1 MTMRRAIIVFG
12 VLAALNVAAYLLPVR
27 WDMTDDKH
35 YSLSKASKAL
45 LRQSDA
51 PIEVTLLLEGD
62 LNAGFRRLKKATEET
77 IAEMNVF
84 GQFTILSPRAR
95 LLHNSQF
102 TMHDA
107 DSLGLR
113 PIVIHEREQ
122 NGKTAQT
129 TVYPYAIMS
138 YKGRKAVVTLLKNTR
153 GLSGEENLNASIEQL
168 EFAFMEALHLLQQ
181 TETPRVAIL
190 EGHGE
195 PDEAHTYD
203 LMSALS
209 KYFAVDR
216 GQIEA
221 YPQQCSTDDHR
232 QSDRA
237 KLFTREGK
245 GEKSAI
251 DSHILDGYKAVIVL
265 NPQTAFSEQERF
277 VIDQYIMRGGA
288 VLWALN
294 GVRFSETVLQ
304 SEGFTPIL
312 PLELG
317 LTDML
322 FRYGVRVNPA
332 LVQDVQCLPIPVNV
346 SSDPSQPNLQPMPW
360 TYAPLLLTSQGSPI
374 TKNMGQVMST
384 FVSPIDAVGGEDG
397 IEKRV
402 LLATSTASRV
412 TATPG
417 EVDLNDLNPDMA
429 AFQYQYVP
437 VAVSMEGVFPSAF
450 AHRMVPEGIESDEP
464 IRKTSAKTRQVVIG
478 SGSILLNE
486 TQKGQVL
493 PMGYDRYSSMQFSN
507 RDFAANAM
515 LWLTDSEGLISLR
528 EKSIALRLLNDKRA
542 HEERQQVQAI
552 STILPVAILAII
564 GGIVFVIRKR
574 KYVKGER

>member
-1 MTMRRAIIVFG
+1 MRKYALYIFIVGLFLCLYG
-12 VLAALNVAAYLLPVR
+12 ALQVRPVR

-35 YSLSKASKAL
+35 YSLSEASKSL
-45 LRQSDA
+45 LRQTDE
-51 PIEVTLLLEGD
+51 PIEVTLLLDGD

-77 IAEMNVF
+77 IAEMDVYAN
-84 GQFTILSPRAR
+84 LSLTLPSREGTE
-95 LLHNSQF
+95 LQ
-102 TMHDA
+102 

-129 TVYPYAIMS
+129 TVYPYAIMQ
-138 YKGRKAVVTLLKNTR
+138 YKGKRAVVALLKNTR

-209 KYFAVDR
+209 KYFQVDR
-216 GQIEA
+216 GSLVESQK
-221 YPQQCSTDDHR
+221 SK
-232 QSDRA
+232 DRDEVA
-237 KLFTREGK
+237 QRP
-245 GEKSAI
+245 I
-251 DSHILDGYKAVIVL
+251 NIHILDGYKAVLIID
-265 NPQTAFSEQERF
+265 PQTPFSEQERF
-277 VIDQYIMRGGA
+277 IIDQYIMRGGA
-288 VLWALN
+288 VLWAVN
-294 GVRFSETVLQ
+294 GVRFSEQVLQ
-304 SEGFTPIL
+304 SDGFTPIL
-312 PLELG
+312 PLEVG

-332 LVQDVQCLPIPVNV
+332 LVQDIQCLPIPVNV
-346 SSDPSQPNLQPMPW
+346 SSDPAQPNLQPMPW
-360 TYAPLLLTSQGSPI
+360 TYAPLLLTSQGSPV

-384 FVSPIDAVGGEDG
+384 FVSPVDAVGGEDG

-417 EVDLNDLNPDMA
+417 EVDLNDLNPDMK

-437 VAVSMEGVFPSAF
+437 VAVSMEGVFSSVY
-450 AHRMVPEGIESDEP
+450 AHRMAPEGIETDEP
-464 IRKTSAKTRQVVIG
+464 ILKTSRKTRQIVIG
-478 SGSILLNE
+478 SSSILLNE
-486 TQKGQVL
+486 IQKNQAL
-493 PMGYDRYSSMQFSN
+493 PMGYDRYSGMQFSN
-507 RDFAANAM
+507 RDFAANAL

-528 EKSIALRLLNDKRA
+528 EKSVALRLLNDKRA
-542 HEERQQVQAI
+542 HDQRAQVQAV

-574 KYVKGER
+574 KYEK

>member
-1 MTMRRAIIVFG
+1 MLSVMAAIV
-12 VLAALNVAAYLLPVR
+12 VLSHVWVVR
-27 WDMTDDKH
+27 WDLTDDKH
-35 YSLSKASKAL
+35 YSLSESSKKMLSILDHRA
-45 LRQSDA
+45 
-51 PIEVTLLLEGD
+51 EVTLLLGGD

-77 IAEMNVF
+77 LEELAVYADIRLKDEASATE
-84 GQFTILSPRAR
+84 
-95 LLHNSQF
+95 LLHDGR
-102 TMHDA
+102 M

-129 TVYPYAIMS
+129 TVWPYAIID
-138 YKGRKAVVTLLKNTR
+138 YNGRRAVVTLLKNTR

-209 KYFAVDR
+209 KYFQVDR
-216 GQIEA
+216 GSIVER
-221 YPQQCSTDDHR
+221 PLRSKTK
-232 QSDRA
+232 DRDEVA
-237 KLFTREGK
+237 QRP
-245 GEKSAI
+245 I
-251 DSHILDGYKAVIVL
+251 NVHILDGYKAIIVL
-265 NPQTAFSEQERF
+265 NPQTAFSEAERF

-288 VLWALN
+288 VLWSLN
-294 GVRFSETVLQ
+294 GVKLSEEVLQ
-304 SEGFTPIL
+304 REGFTPIL
-312 PLELG
+312 PLDLG

-332 LVQDVQCLPIPVNV
+332 LVQDIQCLPIPVNV
-346 SSDPSQPNLQPMPW
+346 SNDPQQPNLQPMPW
-360 TYAPLLLTSQGSPI
+360 TYAPLLLTSQGSPV
-374 TKNMGQVMST
+374 TKDLGQVMST

-417 EVDLNDLNPDMA
+417 EVDLNDLNPDMSTFA
-429 AFQYQYVP
+429 YQYVP
-437 VAVSMEGVFPSAF
+437 VAVSMEGSFPSAF
-450 AHRMVPEGIESDEP
+450 AHRMAPEGIETDEP
-464 IRKTSAKTRQVVIG
+464 IRKSSAKTRQVVIG
-478 SGSILLNE
+478 SGSVMINE
-486 TQKGQVL
+486 TMKNQAL
-493 PMGYDRYSSMQFSN
+493 PMGYDRYSGMQFSN
-507 RDFAANAM
+507 RDFATNAV
-515 LWLTDSEGLISLR
+515 LWLTDGDGLIALR
-528 EKSIALRLLNDKRA
+528 EKSVTLRLLNDKRA
-542 HEERQQVQAI
+542 HEKRMQVQLV
-552 STILPVAILAII
+552 STISPIAILALI

-574 KYVKGER
+574 KYER

>member
-1 MTMRRAIIVFG
+1 MKWRNVLIVLG
-12 VLAALNVAAYLLPVR
+12 VLAAINAAAYLLPVR

-84 GQFTILSPRAR
+84 GDVRC
-95 LLHNSQF
+95 
-102 TMHDA
+102 TMYDVQSFSK
-107 DSLGLR
+107 DSLAALGLR

-216 GQIEA
+216 GRLA
-221 YPQQCSTDDHR
+221 SND
-232 QSDRA
+232 
-237 KLFTREGK
+237 GM
-245 GEKSAI
+245 SATASLNDELI
-251 DSHILDGYKAVIVL
+251 DVHILDGYKAVIVL

-322 FRYGVRVNPA
+322 FRYGIRVNPA

-450 AHRMVPEGIESDEP
+450 AHRMIPEGIESDEP

-493 PMGYDRYSSMQFSN
+493 PMGYDRYSGMQFSN

-574 KYVKGER
+574 KYEK

>member
-1 MTMRRAIIVFG
+1 MPAERQKTGMRKYALYIFIVGLFLCLYG
-12 VLAALNVAAYLLPVR
+12 ALQVRPVR

-35 YSLSKASKAL
+35 YSLSEASKSL
-45 LRQSDA
+45 LRQTDE

-84 GQFTILSPRAR
+84 GDVRC
-95 LLHNSQF
+95 
-102 TMHDA
+102 TMYDVQRFSE
-107 DSLGLR
+107 DSLAALGLR

-129 TVYPYAIMS
+129 TVYPYAIMQ
-138 YKGRKAVVTLLKNTR
+138 YKGKRAVVTLLKNTR

-209 KYFAVDR
+209 KYFQVDR
-216 GQIEA
+216 GSLVESQK
-221 YPQQCSTDDHR
+221 TK
-232 QSDRA
+232 DRDEVA
-237 KLFTREGK
+237 QRP
-245 GEKSAI
+245 I
-251 DSHILDGYKAVIVL
+251 DIHILDGYKAIL
-265 NPQTAFSEQERF
+265 IIDPQTPFSEQERF
-277 VIDQYIMRGGA
+277 IIDQYLMRGGA
-288 VLWALN
+288 VLWAVN
-294 GVRFSETVLQ
+294 GVRFSEQVLQ
-304 SEGFTPIL
+304 SDGFTPIL
-312 PLELG
+312 PLEVG

-332 LVQDVQCLPIPVNV
+332 LVQDIQCLPIPVNV
-346 SSDPSQPNLQPMPW
+346 SDDPSQPNLQPMPW
-360 TYAPLLLTSQGSPI
+360 TYAPLLLTSQGSPV

-384 FVSPIDAVGGEDG
+384 FVSPVDAVGGEDG

-417 EVDLNDLNPDMA
+417 EVDLNDLNPDMN

-437 VAVSMEGVFPSAF
+437 VAVSMEGVFNSAF
-450 AHRMVPEGIESDEP
+450 AHRMAPEGIETDEP
-464 IRKTSAKTRQVVIG
+464 ILKTSRKTRQIVIG
-478 SGSILLNE
+478 SSSILLNE
-486 TQKGQVL
+486 IQKNQAL
-493 PMGYDRYSSMQFSN
+493 PMGYDRYSGMQFSN
-507 RDFAANAM
+507 RDFAANAL

-528 EKSIALRLLNDKRA
+528 EKSVALRLLNDKRA
-542 HEERQQVQAI
+542 HDQRAQVQAV

-574 KYVKGER
+574 KYEK

>member
-1 MTMRRAIIVFG
+1 MRKYTYYIFLCGLWLLLIG
-12 VLAALNVAAYLLPVR
+12 ALELRPVR
-27 WDMTDDKH
+27 WDLTDDKH
-35 YSLSKASKAL
+35 YSLSESSKKMLSSLDNTA
-45 LRQSDA
+45 
-51 PIEVTLLLEGD
+51 EVTLLLGGD

-77 IAEMNVF
+77 LEELDVYADIRLKDEASATE
-84 GQFTILSPRAR
+84 
-95 LLHNSQF
+95 LLHDGR
-102 TMHDA
+102 M

-129 TVYPYAIMS
+129 TVWPYAIID
-138 YKGRKAVVTLLKNTR
+138 YNGRRAVVTLLKNTR

-209 KYFAVDR
+209 KYFQVDR
-216 GQIEA
+216 GQIDERPA
-221 YPQQCSTDDHR
+221 D
-232 QSDRA
+232 
-237 KLFTREGK
+237 
-245 GEKSAI
+245 I
-251 DSHILDGYKAVIVL
+251 HILDGYKAVIIV
-265 NPQTAFSEQERF
+265 NPQTAFSEAERF

-288 VLWALN
+288 VLWSLN
-294 GVRFSETVLQ
+294 GVKLSEEVLQ
-304 SEGFTPIL
+304 REGFTPIL
-312 PLELG
+312 PLDLG

-332 LVQDVQCLPIPVNV
+332 LVQDIQCLPIPVNV
-346 SSDPSQPNLQPMPW
+346 SSDPEQPNLQPMPW

-374 TKNMGQVMST
+374 TKDLGQVMST

-417 EVDLNDLNPDMA
+417 EVDLNDLNPDMSTFA
-429 AFQYQYVP
+429 YQYVP
-437 VAVSMEGVFPSAF
+437 VAVSMEGSFPSAF
-450 AHRMVPEGIESDEP
+450 AHRMAPEGIETDEP
-464 IRKTSAKTRQVVIG
+464 IKKSSAKTRQVVIG
-478 SGSILLNE
+478 SGSVLINE
-486 TQKGQVL
+486 TMKNQAL
-493 PMGYDRYSSMQFSN
+493 PMGYDRYSGMQFSN
-507 RDFAANAM
+507 RDFATNAV
-515 LWLTDSEGLISLR
+515 LWLTDGDGLIALR
-528 EKSIALRLLNDKRA
+528 EKSVALRLLNDKRA
-542 HEERQQVQAI
+542 HDKRMQVQLV
-552 STILPVAILAII
+552 STISPIAILALI

-574 KYVKGER
+574 KYERKAL

>member
-1 MTMRRAIIVFG
+1 MRKYALYIFIVGLFLCLYG
-12 VLAALNVAAYLLPVR
+12 ALQVRPVR

-35 YSLSKASKAL
+35 YSLSEASKSL
-45 LRQSDA
+45 LRQTDE
-51 PIEVTLLLEGD
+51 PIEVTLLLDGD

-77 IAEMNVF
+77 IAEMNVYANL
-84 GQFTILSPRAR
+84 TRHPSPVT
-95 LLHNSQF
+95 HNPSPL
-102 TMHDA
+102 A

-129 TVYPYAIMS
+129 TVYPYAIMQ
-138 YKGRKAVVTLLKNTR
+138 YKGKRAVVTLLKNTR

-209 KYFAVDR
+209 KYFQVDR
-216 GQIEA
+216 GSLVESQK
-221 YPQQCSTDDHR
+221 SK
-232 QSDRA
+232 DRDEVA
-237 KLFTREGK
+237 QRP
-245 GEKSAI
+245 I
-251 DSHILDGYKAVIVL
+251 NIHILDGYKAVLIID
-265 NPQTAFSEQERF
+265 PQTPFSEQERF
-277 VIDQYIMRGGA
+277 IIDQYIMRGGA
-288 VLWALN
+288 VLWAVN
-294 GVRFSETVLQ
+294 GVRFSEQVLQ
-304 SEGFTPIL
+304 SDGFTPIL
-312 PLELG
+312 PLEVG

-332 LVQDVQCLPIPVNV
+332 LVQDIQCLPIPVNV
-346 SSDPSQPNLQPMPW
+346 SSDPAQPNLQPMPW
-360 TYAPLLLTSQGSPI
+360 TYAPLLLTSQGSPV

-384 FVSPIDAVGGEDG
+384 FVSPVDAVGGEDG

-417 EVDLNDLNPDMA
+417 EVDLNDLNPDMN

-437 VAVSMEGVFPSAF
+437 VAVSMEGVFSSVY
-450 AHRMVPEGIESDEP
+450 AHRMAPEGIETDEP
-464 IRKTSAKTRQVVIG
+464 ILKTSRKTRQIVIG
-478 SGSILLNE
+478 SSSVLLNE
-486 TQKGQVL
+486 IQKNQAL
-493 PMGYDRYSSMQFSN
+493 PMGYDRYSGMQFSN
-507 RDFAANAM
+507 RDFAANAL

-528 EKSIALRLLNDKRA
+528 EKSVALRLLNDKRA
-542 HEERQQVQAI
+542 HDQRAQVQTV

-574 KYVKGER
+574 KYEK

>member
-1 MTMRRAIIVFG
+1 MLSVMATIV
-12 VLAALNVAAYLLPVR
+12 VLSHVWVVR
-27 WDMTDDKH
+27 WDLTDDKH
-35 YSLSKASKAL
+35 YSLSESSKKMLSTLDNTA
-45 LRQSDA
+45 
-51 PIEVTLLLEGD
+51 EVTLLLGGD
-62 LNAGFRRLKKATEET
+62 LNAGFRRLKKAAEET
-77 IAEMNVF
+77 LEELAVYADIRVKDGWSAAQENGLM
-84 GQFTILSPRAR
+84 
-95 LLHNSQF
+95 
-102 TMHDA
+102 

-129 TVYPYAIMS
+129 TVYPYAIIE
-138 YKGRKAVVTLLKNTR
+138 YNGKRAVVTLLKNTR

-209 KYFAVDR
+209 KYFQVDR
-216 GQIEA
+216 GSIVER
-221 YPQQCSTDDHR
+221 PLRSETK
-232 QSDRA
+232 DRDEVA
-237 KLFTREGK
+237 QRP
-245 GEKSAI
+245 I
-251 DSHILDGYKAVIVL
+251 NVHILDGYKAVIIL
-265 NPQTAFSEQERF
+265 NPQTAFSEAERF

-288 VLWALN
+288 VLWSLN
-294 GVRFSETVLQ
+294 GVKLSEEVLQ
-304 SEGFTPIL
+304 REGFTPIL
-312 PLELG
+312 PLDLG

-332 LVQDVQCLPIPVNV
+332 LVQDIQCLPIPVNV
-346 SSDPSQPNLQPMPW
+346 SSDPQQPNLQPMPW

-374 TKNMGQVMST
+374 TKDLGQVMST

-417 EVDLNDLNPDMA
+417 EVDLNDLNPDMNTFA
-429 AFQYQYVP
+429 YQYVP
-437 VAVSMEGVFPSAF
+437 VAVSMEGSFPSTF
-450 AHRMVPEGIESDEP
+450 AHRMVPEGIETDEP
-464 IRKTSAKTRQVVIG
+464 IRKSSAKTRQVVIG
-478 SGSILLNE
+478 SGSVMINE
-486 TQKGQVL
+486 TMKNQAL
-493 PMGYDRYSSMQFSN
+493 PMGYDRYSGMQFSN
-507 RDFAANAM
+507 RDFATNAV
-515 LWLTDSEGLISLR
+515 LWLTDGDGLIALR
-528 EKSIALRLLNDKRA
+528 EKSVALRLLNDKRA
-542 HEERQQVQAI
+542 HDKRMQVQLV
-552 STILPVAILAII
+552 STISPIAILALI

-574 KYVKGER
+574 KYER

>member
-1 MTMRRAIIVFG
+1 MGKYKEIIVLV
-12 VLAALNVAAYLLPVR
+12 VLAAINIAAYLVPVR

-35 YSLSKASKAL
+35 YSLSEASKTM
-45 LRQSDA
+45 LRQTDA
-51 PIEVTLLLEGD
+51 PVEVTLLLQGD
-62 LNAGFRRLKKATEET
+62 LNAGFRRLLKATEET
-77 IAEMNVF
+77 LEEMDVY
-84 GQFTILSPRAR
+84 GQFII
-95 LLHNSQF
+95 HNSQK
-102 TMHDA
+102 DIA

-113 PIVIHEREQ
+113 PIIIHEREQ

-129 TVYPYAIMS
+129 TVYPYALMQ
-138 YKGRKAVVTLLKNTR
+138 YKGRRAVVTLLKNTR

-203 LMSALS
+203 LMSTLS
-209 KYFAVDR
+209 RYFQVDR
-216 GQIEA
+216 GSIIN
-221 YPQQCSTDDHR
+221 D
-232 QSDRA
+232 
-237 KLFTREGK
+237 GM
-245 GEKSAI
+245 SAI
-251 DSHILDGYKAVIVL
+251 DSHILDGYKAIL
-265 NPQTAFSEQERF
+265 IIDPQTPFSEQERF
-277 VIDQYIMRGGA
+277 IIDQYIMRGGA

-294 GVRFSETVLQ
+294 GVRFSEQVLQ
-304 SEGFTPIL
+304 SEGFTPVL

-322 FRYGVRVNPA
+322 FRYGIRVNPA
-332 LVQDVQCLPIPVNV
+332 LVQDIQCLPIPVNV
-346 SSDPSQPNLQPMPW
+346 SSDPAQPNLQPMPW
-360 TYAPLLLTSQGSPI
+360 TYAPLLLTSQGSPV
-374 TKNMGQVMST
+374 TKSMGQIMST
-384 FVSPIDAVGGEDG
+384 FVSPIDAVGGDDG

-417 EVDLNDLNPDMA
+417 EVNLNDMNPDMT

-437 VAVSMEGVFPSAF
+437 VAVSAEGVFPSAF
-450 AHRMVPEGIESDEP
+450 AHRMAPEGIETDEP
-464 IRKTSAKTRQVVIG
+464 IRKTSTKTRQIVIG

-486 TQKGQVL
+486 TQKGQAL
-493 PMGYDRYSSMQFSN
+493 PMGYDRYSGMQFSN
-507 RDFAANAM
+507 RDFAANAV
-515 LWLTDSEGLISLR
+515 LWLTDGEGLISLR
-528 EKSIALRLLNDKRA
+528 EKNIALRLLNDKRA
-542 HEERQQVQAI
+542 HDQRKQVQAV

-574 KYVKGER
+574 KYGVKSLEK